1 MANIVS
7 IGDTRYLVDV
17 GYGADGPSQP
27 LPLVSGT
34 SLGALPGQEI
44 SLRHENLSQHQD
56 PVQRVWIYATRKD
69 FGSWNDV
76 YHFAETEFFP
86 ADFDVLNYY
95 NMSFSSFAKTIVV
108 QRFLLEENAA
118 AENPCG
124 VLLLIR
130 DQLFLRKDGSQ
141 ETLEIFR
148 TEDQRLTAFRKYFDI
163 VLTQEQAV
171 AIRGASSELKE
182 RVQTVGDG

>member
-34 SLGALPGQEI
+34 SRGGLPGQDI
-44 SLRHENLSQHQD
+44 SLRHECLSQHQD

-95 NMSFSSFAKTIVV
+95 NMNLSSFAKTIVV
-108 QRFLLEENAA
+108 QRFLLEEDTAE
-118 AENPCG
+118 ENPCG
-124 VLLLIR
+124 FLLLIR
-130 DQLFLRKDGSQ
+130 DQLFLRKDGGQ

-148 TEDQRLTAFRKYFDI
+148 TEDQRLRAFQQYFNI
-163 VLTQEQAV
+163 VLTQEQAE
-171 AIRGASSELKE
+171 AIRGAPSELKE
-182 RVQTVGDG
+182 RIQTEGEG